1 MLHSLSS
8 NSPTTKKSANSQ
20 SSDSGNKKPLKCPK
34 NIWLSPTVLV
44 WLCRILV
51 GGTFIVSGVAKSIDL
66 WGFIYKINQY
76 LATWQMP
83 MPTGVVFAGAAA
95 LASVEFL
102 LGFLLITGSYKRTCA
117 WCLGVVMA
125 FMLPLTLYIA
135 IANPVP
141 DCGCFGDMLII
152 SNSATFIKNVVLTV
166 MVVYLIVKNASVA
179 GLFTTYSQW
188 LVAVLA
194 IIYIIVV
201 ASFGYNIQPLIDFRP
216 YPVGTP
222 LGKYARTTGDDDIPA
237 YTFIYEKNGVKQ
249 TFSEDSLP
257 DDSWT
262 FVDRIETQ
270 PAEPANA
277 SAFDGMITVYDEDE
291 VEATSE
297 AITDEGEE
305 ILLLIP
311 DMHNLD
317 VSSTYLINEIN
328 RYVTS
333 RGGTMTAII
342 ATDKEGI
349 DIWRDLSLA
358 DYPIYT
364 SEDTSIKEIA
374 RGNIAIV
381 YLRDGV
387 IQWKRSLNSI
397 DTELFEHPNK
407 RTLSSLNYSGTTI
420 MLILTLSFLGLEFI
434 LWILDRS
441 GRAVKLHFT
450 RKNQK
455 KLVNLHN
462 GNGKAAPHN

>member
-1 MLHSLSS
+1 M
-8 NSPTTKKSANSQ
+8 
-20 SSDSGNKKPLKCPK
+20 
-34 NIWLSPTVLV
+34 
-44 WLCRILV
+44 CRILV
-51 GGTFIVSGVAKSIDL
+51 GGAFIVSGVAKSIDL

-76 LATWQMP
+76 LATWQIP
-83 MPTGVVFAGAAA
+83 MPTGVVFAVAAA
-95 LASVEFL
+95 LSLAEFL

-117 WCLGVVMA
+117 WCIGAIMA

-141 DCGCFGDMLII
+141 DCGCFGDMLVI
-152 SNSATFIKNVVLTV
+152 SNTATFIKNVVLSLLV
-166 MVVYLIVKNASVA
+166 AYLIVKNSSVP
-179 GLFTTYSQW
+179 GLFTAYSQW
-188 LVAVLA
+188 LVAFIA
-194 IIYIIVV
+194 TIYIIFIEL
-201 ASFGYNIQPLIDFRP
+201 FGYNIQPLIDFRP

-222 LGKYARTTGDDDIPA
+222 LGKYARATGEDDIPE
-237 YTFIYEKNGVKQ
+237 YTFIYEKDGVKQ
-249 TFSEDSLP
+249 IFTEDSLP

-262 FVDRIETQ
+262 FVDRTETK
-270 PAEPANA
+270 PTEK
-277 SAFDGMITVYDEDE
+277 SSDSLTFDGMITVYDEDE
-291 VEATSE
+291 SEATSE

-311 DMHNLD
+311 DMHDLD

-328 RYVTS
+328 RYISS
-333 RGGTMTAII
+333 RGGTMVAII
-342 ATDKEGI
+342 ATNKEGI

-381 YLRDGV
+381 YLRDGI
-387 IQWKRSLNSI
+387 IQWKRSLSSI
-397 DTELFEHPNK
+397 DAEQFEHSNK
-407 RTLSSLNYSGTTI
+407 NTLSSLNYSGQMI
-420 MLILTLSFLGLEFI
+420 MLILTLAFLGLEFI

-455 KLVNLHN
+455 KSVNLHI
-462 GNGKAAPHN
+462 GNE